1 MSEQSKVRHPVR
13 RIEVR
18 IQVGSSLLSA
28 SDDPLFLGLRGPAGR
43 EFRLA
48 LAHGHF
54 LRRGHEDHFRLGAAD
69 DRDTN
74 VAHAELNDPTRP
86 ALDAAAIDGAY
97 LRKGLEPIPNVR
109 ALGEMDDRLEILEA
123 VVEVHAGGLPKPLR
137 FERRGSLW
145 LGLVCGLSCELTR
158 SEAAS

>member
-1 MSEQSKVRHPVR
+1 MSEQSKARHPVR
-13 RIEVR
+13 QIEVR
-18 IQVGSSLLSA
+18 VKVGSGLMSA
-28 SDDPLFLGLRGPAGR
+28 SDDPLFLGLRGPGGR

-54 LRRGHEDHFRLGAAD
+54 LRRGHEDHFRIGAAR

-74 VAHAELNDPTRP
+74 VAHAELNDPTSP
-86 ALDAAAIDGAY
+86 AIDAAAIDGLY

-109 ALGEMDDRLEILEA
+109 GLGEMDDRLEILEIS
-123 VVEVHAGGLPKPLR
+123 VEVHAGDLPKPLR
-137 FERRGSLW
+137 FERRGPLW
-145 LGLVCGLSCELTR
+145 LGLVCGLSIELPR